1 MSRFKRL
8 LRDTVVMSLITI
20 ALLTII
26 EGGLR
31 LAYFI
36 RNSAV
41 DVVLL
46 PYTAA
51 QDWGV
56 VPPWMDGLRILERD
70 PVLLWK
76 NHSGAKRTYLDVY
89 SPAHVEADRIAL
101 LQQFFPAVPASLRGN
116 PVWNVSINSQGFRDR
131 EFPREKRRSSFRIVC
146 VGDSWSFGA
155 NVSQDRAFPQR
166 VAALLERE
174 HQGAEFDV
182 LNLGVM
188 GYSSRQGLE
197 LIKRYVLDLEPDLVL
212 IGFAMND
219 AIVSGWRDKDAIGRP
234 ETAPRRLNRLADFA
248 ESYKLVRYWQSRLR
262 HKPWTIGDYLKKVG
276 RSDGTPD
283 AIWTG
288 REASESADYDD
299 FEAVTRVSPRDFEKN
314 LNEMIELVQGRGAGV
329 VLLFNE
335 LWDTPYRKIV
345 GKVARAKQV
354 PWVDSKG
361 IVDQARQDAVH
372 ALEARLDLR
381 ASDSPPTG
389 SKGSV
394 EVIFRVHADRW
405 PVPKALYIAGNHPNL
420 GNNVPNSVA
429 LRDDG
434 TNGDQRAGDGVWSYK
449 TSFEPGTRFFYV
461 YTNSGREG
469 QWEGVDVPELRHFVV
484 PSAPGATLYRPIE
497 TFGAF
502 PFQADGW
509 HTNAA
514 GYELI
519 AKAIVGV
526 LDKHEKVR
534 EHLRRRSVAE
544 GEQKGCPYRK
554 DRSC

>member
-1 MSRFKRL
+1 MTKKARLKRL
-8 LRDTVVMSLITI
+8 LRDSVIVSLITMV
-20 ALLTII
+20 LLAII

-31 LAYFI
+31 LAYFV

-76 NHSGAKRTYLDVY
+76 NRPGVKRSYLDVY
-89 SPAHVEADRIAL
+89 RPAHVEADRIAL
-101 LQQFFPAVPASLRGN
+101 IQQFFPAVPSSLRNN
-116 PVWNVSINSQGFRDR
+116 PVWSVTINSQGFRDR
-131 EFPREKRRSSFRIVC
+131 EFTREKRRSSFRIVC

-155 NVSQDRAFPQR
+155 NVVQDRAFPQR
-166 VAALLERE
+166 VAALLEHE
-174 HQGAEFDV
+174 HPGADFEV

-188 GYSSRQGLE
+188 GYTSRQGLE
-197 LIKRYVLDLEPDLVL
+197 LMKRYVLALQPDLVL

-219 AIVSGWRDKDAIGRP
+219 AIVQGWRDKDVVGRP
-234 ETAPRRLNRLADFA
+234 ETSRQLNRLLDHA
-248 ESYKLVRYWQSRLR
+248 ELYKLARYWRSRFR
-262 HKPWTIGDYLKKVG
+262 HQPWTIGDYLKKVG

-288 REASESADYDD
+288 REASESADYDQL
-299 FEAVTRVSPRDFEKN
+299 EAITRVSPRDYEQN
-314 LNEMIELVQGRGAGV
+314 LNEMIDLAEGRGAGV

-335 LWDTPYRKIV
+335 LWSTPYRKIV
-345 GKVARAKQV
+345 GKVAGGRQV
-354 PWVDSKG
+354 PWVDSEG
-361 IVDQARQDAVH
+361 IVDQARQGAERS
-372 ALEARLDLR
+372 LGERLGLR
-381 ASDSPPTG
+381 VLDPPANG
-389 SKGSV
+389 SKETV
-394 EVIFRVHADRW
+394 EVVFRVYADQW
-405 PVPKALYIAGNHPNL
+405 PVSKALYIAGNHPNL
-420 GNNVPNSVA
+420 GDSVPNSVA
-429 LRDDG
+429 LHDDG

-449 TSFEPGTRFFYV
+449 TSFAPGTRFFYV
-461 YTNSGREG
+461 YTNSGRKG

-484 PSAPGATLYRPIE
+484 PSTPGATLYRPIE

-519 AKAIVGV
+519 AKAIVEV
-526 LDKHEKVR
+526 LDKDEKVR
-534 EHLRRRSVAE
+534 EHLRRRSVAVGERISRE
-544 GEQKGCPYRK
+544 GL
-554 DRSC
+554 SVN

>member
-1 MSRFKRL
+1 MTRTKRL
-8 LRDTVVMSLITI
+8 LRDTVVISLITI
-20 ALLTII
+20 ALAGII
-26 EGGLR
+26 EGGIR

-76 NHSGAKRTYLDVY
+76 NHPGVKRKYLDVY
-89 SPAHVEADRIAL
+89 GPAHVEADRIAL
-101 LQQFFPAVPASLRGN
+101 IQQFFPSIPASLRGN
-116 PVWNVSINSQGFRDR
+116 PVWNVSINAQGFRDR
-131 EFPREKRRSSFRIVC
+131 EFSREKSRSSFRIVC

-166 VAALLERE
+166 VAALLERQ
-174 HQGAEFDV
+174 HPGAQFEV

-197 LIKRYVLDLEPDLVL
+197 LMRRYVLDLHPDLVV

-219 AIVSGWRDKDAIGRP
+219 AIVAGDRDKDSVGQP
-234 ETAPRRLNRLADFA
+234 ETAERRLNLLLDHI
-248 ESYKLVRYWQSRLR
+248 ESYKLLRYWQTRMR
-262 HKPWTIGDYLKKVG
+262 HRPWTIGDYLEKVG

-288 REASESADYDD
+288 REASESADYDAV
-299 FEAVTRVSPRDFEKN
+299 EASTRVSPRDYEQN
-314 LNEMIELVQGRGAGV
+314 LNEMIELVRGHGAGV

-345 GKVARAKQV
+345 AKVAREQRI
-354 PWVDSKG
+354 PWVDSQG
-361 IVDQARQDAVH
+361 IIHKAREDAVS
-372 ALEARLDLR
+372 ALEARLGLHPFDV
-381 ASDSPPTG
+381 PPSG
-389 SKGSV
+389 SKDLV
-394 EVIFRVHADRW
+394 DVIFRVHADRW
-405 PVPKALYIAGNHPNL
+405 PVSTGLYITGNHPRL

-434 TNGDQRAGDGVWSYK
+434 INGDQRAGDGVWSYK
-449 TSFEPGTRFFYV
+449 ATFEPGTRFFYV
-461 YTNSGREG
+461 YTNSGRKGE
-469 QWEGVDVPELRHFVV
+469 WEGVDIPELRHFVV
-484 PSAPGATLYRPIE
+484 PFAPGTTVYRPIE
-497 TFGAF
+497 TFGGF

-509 HTNAA
+509 HTNAD

-519 AKAIVGV
+519 AQAIVSV
-526 LDKHEKVR
+526 IDQDEKAG
-534 EHLRRRSVAE
+534 EHLRTRARAE
-544 GEQKGCPYRK
+544 RASETLLR
-554 DRSC
+554 

>member
-1 MSRFKRL
+1 VKILTTLKRL
-8 LRDTVVMSLITI
+8 LRDTLVMSLVTV
-20 ALLTII
+20 ALLAAI

-56 VPPWMDGLRILERD
+56 VPPWMDALRILERD

-76 NHSGAKRTYLDVY
+76 NQPGVRRSYLDVY
-89 SPAHVEADRIAL
+89 GPAHVESDRIAL
-101 LQQFFPAVPASLRGN
+101 LQQFVPHVPESLRGN
-116 PVWNVSINSQGFRDR
+116 PVWNVSINSQGFRGPD
-131 EFPREKRRSSFRIVC
+131 FSLTKRPSSFRIAC
-146 VGDSWSFGA
+146 VGDSWTFGA
-155 NVSQDRAFPQR
+155 NVSQDRTFPQR

-174 HQGAEFDV
+174 HPGVEFEV

-197 LIKRYVLDLEPDLVL
+197 LLKRYVLDLQPDIVL

-234 ETAPRRLNRLADFA
+234 QTTPGRLNRLLDYA

-262 HKPWTIGDYLKKVG
+262 YKPWTIGDYLEKVG
-276 RSDGTPD
+276 RSDGTRD

-288 REASESADYDD
+288 REASESADYDAV
-299 FEAVTRVSPRDFEKN
+299 EAETRVAPRDYQKN
-314 LNEMIELVQGRGAGV
+314 LIEMIDLAQSHGAAA

-345 GKVARAKQV
+345 GQVARAKQV

-361 IVDQARQDAVH
+361 IVDEARQAATR
-372 ALEARLDLR
+372 ALEERLGLSVSE
-381 ASDSPPTG
+381 APGTSTKSP
-389 SKGSV
+389 V
-394 EVIFRVHADRW
+394 NVIFRVHPDRW
-405 PVPKALYIAGNHPNL
+405 PVSKALYIAGNHPSL
-420 GNNVPNSVA
+420 GDTIPNRVA
-429 LRDDG
+429 LHDDG
-434 TNGDQRAGDGVWSYK
+434 THGDQRAGDGVWSY
-449 TSFEPGTRFFYV
+449 SAAFEPGTRFFYV

-469 QWEGVDVPELRHFVV
+469 QWEGVDVPELRHFIV
-484 PSAPGATLYRPIE
+484 PAAPGATLYRPIE
-497 TFGAF
+497 TFGSF

-509 HTNAA
+509 HTNAD

-519 AKAIVGV
+519 AKAVVGV
-526 LDKHEKVR
+526 LDMHEKLR
-534 EHLRRRSVAE
+534 EHLVRGAGNLQSTVDNFATH
-544 GEQKGCPYRK
+544 
-554 DRSC
+554 